1 VEELLNGLSFS
12 GNGKASLEI
21 AQGSVHLALRSLF
34 GLTVDALAI
43 DGDDA
48 CPSAIVALVD

>member
-1 VEELLNGLSFS
+1 LQ
-12 GNGKASLEI
+12 I
-21 AQGSVHLALRSLF
+21 AQGGVHLALRFLF
-34 GLTVDALAI
+34 GLTVDELALAI